1 MKEGDLFLNWQKKP
15 VAILLCSKSNEV
27 FWFECNISQKL
38 SYKQIK
44 ALFFSEEGLQ
54 GANLR
59 GANLN
64 GVDLNGANLYGADLR
79 GAVLRFADMTGANLT
94 GANLHGAN
102 LRCAYLTG
110 AKLKGVHHNHDTVWP
125 YNFNKSRLSS

>member
-59 GANLN
+59 GANLLCANLN

-79 GAVLRFADMTGANLT
+79 GADLRFAD
-94 GANLHGAN
+94 